1 MSLVK
6 SVKNDMLTSSS
17 ESEIIWSQDENL
29 EVHHFAESA
38 LNDGVNALE
47 HNDRCSAD
55 SFCFFG
61 SLVQS
66 EIISG
71 DLTVLAR
78 NELV

>member
-1 MSLVK
+1 M
-6 SVKNDMLTSSS
+6 DDLTSSS

-29 EVHHFAESA
+29 EVHHFAES
-38 LNDGVNALE
+38 LLDDGVNAFE
-47 HNDRCSAD
+47 HNDWCGAD

-66 EIISG
+66 KIVSG
-71 DLTVLAR
+71 DLAVLAR